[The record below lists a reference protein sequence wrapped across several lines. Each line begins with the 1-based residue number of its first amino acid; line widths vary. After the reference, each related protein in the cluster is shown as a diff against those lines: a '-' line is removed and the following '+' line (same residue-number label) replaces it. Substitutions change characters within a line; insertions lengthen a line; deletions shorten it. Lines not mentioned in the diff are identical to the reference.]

1 MGSCR
6 LSIIIPAFN
15 EAQRLPPTL
24 EEVFSFASGLGF
36 ESEVIVVDDGSSDGT
51 HEEVG
56 PPARVL
62 RNEENHGK
70 GFAVRQGMLAATGDV
85 RIFMDADLC
94 VPLEFI
100 SRVIEQVDEGQDLVI
115 GSRGVAGAKVS
126 AGDKEYRRTMG
137 RVFNRC
143 VQMLAIRGIQ
153 DTQCGFKGFRGEV
166 AQDLFSR
173 QKLDGFAFD
182 VEILF
187 LARKLGYHILELPVT
202 WTDAEGSRI
211 RPFIDGAKML
221 LDVLRVRWLHR
232 GDSLESDPRQTD
244 STDGDEP

>member
-6 LSIIIPAFN
+6 LSIIIPAYN
-15 EAQRLPPTL
+15 EADRLPPTL
-24 EEVFSFASGLGF
+24 EEVLSFLAGLDF
-36 ESEVIVVDDGSSDGT
+36 EAEVIVVDDGSSDGT
-51 HEEVG
+51 YQKVG
-56 PPARVL
+56 PPARAI

-85 RIFMDADLC
+85 RVFMDADLC

-100 SRVIEQVDEGQDLVI
+100 SRVIEQIDEGQDIVI
-115 GSRGVAGAKVS
+115 GSRGVPGAKIS
-126 AGDKEYRRTMG
+126 AGNKEYRRPLG

-143 VQMLAIRGIQ
+143 VQVLAIRGIQ
-153 DTQCGFKGFRGEV
+153 DTQCGFKGFRADV

-187 LARKLGYHILELPVT
+187 LARKLGYRILELPVT

-221 LDVLRVRWLHR
+221 LDVLRIRWLHR
-232 GDSLESDPRQTD
+232 RDGFERATRQT
-244 STDGDEP
+244 SSPDGD